1 MNNSWM
7 SSWDGMLT
15 LAQAQTPAQP
25 QAGAATPAQAV
36 NPVGV
41 PGATPGVTGAPSGGS
56 QPLPAPSSGAGSPNM
71 ILWLFPIIAVLFL
84 TTMMT
89 GRKDKKKKAEM
100 MASLKKQDKVQM
112 IGGEIGH
119 IAEITDDEV
128 VLRVEEGRIR
138 FARSAVQAVLVP
150 KNKPESAMIS
160 ELKGEAKTTSV

>member
-7 SSWDGMLT
+7 SSWDGILV
-15 LAQAQTPAQP
+15 LAQDQAQP

-41 PGATPGVTGAPSGGS
+41 PGATQGVTGAPSGGS
-56 QPLPAPSSGAGSPNM
+56 QPLPAASTGSGNSPNM

-100 MASLKKQDKVQM
+100 MSSLKKQDKVQM
-112 IGGEIGH
+112 IGGEIGT
-119 IAEITDDEV
+119 IAEISDDEV